1 MMKVD
6 ALAVEGFVLIGVV
19 LYLSR
24 IVWHQQRAIEAL
36 QADRLVI
43 EVTNRHAA

>member
-6 ALAVEGFVLIGVV
+6 VLVVEGFVLIGAIS
-19 LYLSR
+19 YLSR

-36 QADRLVI
+36 QADQLSIENRFVLV
-43 EVTNRHAA
+43 